1 MKNKKY
7 NDYGIEELDN
17 LILNEI
23 ATDPLS
29 LDEEWLHH
37 PNNIYKFGIML
48 QDAKRELSIIAHRI
62 DLDIRNNP
70 DNYNITKITETVI
83 QRTTVIQEEYLEI
96 TEYIDILSSAVKAFD
111 TKKLALQDLV
121 KLYSS
126 QYFAG
131 PEEPKKLEGGKYIK
145 NQALNKIEE
154 KQRNEINK
162 KRTRIR
168 RQK

>member
-1 MKNKKY
+1 MNKKY
-7 NDYGIEELDN
+7 NEFTTEELN
-17 LILNEI
+17 NIILIEI
-23 ATDPLS
+23 AIDPLA

-37 PNNIYKFGIML
+37 PNNTYKFGIML

-70 DNYNITKITETVI
+70 DNYNIAKITETVI
-83 QRTTVIQEEYLEI
+83 QRTTIIQDEYIEI

-121 KLYSS
+121 KLYST

-145 NQALNKIEE
+145 EQTLDKVEE
-154 KQRNEINK
+154 KQRDKINR
-162 KRTRIR
+162 KRTR